1 ARRAERELARK
12 LDELNL
18 LLQVTNSVTSQLD
31 LKELFKIISDCVR
44 RFIQCDGSSIMIY
57 DPESA
62 LLRVHTLRP
71 GFELKAPISEGTLVP
86 IEGTAAGAALK
97 TLQPLIVT
105 TADLETYT
113 SPLVKRV
120 REDGVKSGCVAP
132 LVSHGRALGTIDIV
146 SLKEDNFNKED

>member
-1 ARRAERELARK
+1 FINKVDFERFNSDYFKGGYEAGIRSGGNVPLIAHGRKLGVLGVASFHENAFSYDDIGLLCQVANQIALAVENSLNYEAARRAERELARK

-57 DPESA
+57 DPESG

-71 GFELKAPISEGTLVP
+71 GFEL
-86 IEGTAAGAALK
+86 
-97 TLQPLIVT
+97 
-105 TADLETYT
+105 
-113 SPLVKRV
+113 
-120 REDGVKSGCVAP
+120 
-132 LVSHGRALGTIDIV
+132 
-146 SLKEDNFNKED
+146 